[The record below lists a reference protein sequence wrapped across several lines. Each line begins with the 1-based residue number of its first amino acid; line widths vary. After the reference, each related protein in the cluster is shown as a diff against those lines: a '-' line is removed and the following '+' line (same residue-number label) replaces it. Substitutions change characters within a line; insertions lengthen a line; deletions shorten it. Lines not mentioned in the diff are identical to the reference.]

1 MGETLQVLTR
11 DDFPV
16 LLKALQKKGYR
27 TAGPMVREG
36 AIIYDELNSVEDLPI
51 GITDNQEAVLGRI
64 V

>member
-27 TAGPMVREG
+27 TVGPMVRDG
-36 AIIYDELNSVEDLPI
+36 AMVYEVLNSVEDLPI
-51 GITDNQEAVLGRI
+51 GMTDNQEAVLGRI